1 MTIKEKAKQL
11 ITSGYDDDVIFLVL
25 GISRRDVEII
35 KKQNESPKRKSKL
48 QILRETYQG
57 IYYGENNISKKDVL
71 PLSTAKIEEINN
83 FLDEIEPQIKNV
95 QQRLYTKRNEMMDLI
110 RKLGFLDDLSLSLDI
125 AERVYKLFPE
135 KKKIY
140 KIQDISYRQK
150 LIERRN
156 KYKTKYFASIE
167 EYMLEEDNIEV
178 LNDLLEKI
186 KKIFPDSQYTQGEA
200 SVIQNKITKRISY
213 LKTNQNQLNQL
224 QDVSSEVRKIAEL
237 IVGDEYNE
245 EKIKEIILQESQV
258 YLEKRN
264 KYIKDS
270 LASDS
275 IKSLQL
281 LTLERAKK
289 QIYYQIGNLIKSG
302 SNNIVNIEDSYQ
314 RLVNINHNWSVS
326 LNIVIE
332 NLLVNKRFEEA
343 NSFVEM
349 LFKSIKN
356 PDYIKIRKQMKL
368 KIRNSE
374 ISYFI
379 MKGINAEED
388 SIDDED
394 KYYQLIE
401 KGIEQSNISPISIV
415 LGKTF
420 DGLRNITWY
429 DIMEK
434 QKEKEK

>member
-11 ITSGYDDDVIFLVL
+11 IISGYDDDVISLVL

-48 QILRETYQG
+48 QILRETYQS
-57 IYYGENNISKKDVL
+57 IYYDENNISRKDVI
-71 PLSTAKIEEINN
+71 PLSKEKIEEINH
-83 FLDEIEPQIKNV
+83 FLDEIEHQIKNV
-95 QQRLYTKRNEMMDLI
+95 QQRLYTKQNEMMTLI
-110 RKLGFLDDLSLSLDI
+110 KKLCFLDDLSLPLDI

-140 KIQDISYRQK
+140 RIQDISYRQK

-167 EYMLEEDNIEV
+167 EYILEEDNIEV

-186 KKIFPDSQYTQGEA
+186 KKLFPDSQYTQGEA
-200 SVIQNKITKRISY
+200 SVIQNKITKRMSY

-224 QDVSSEVRKIAEL
+224 QDVSNEVRKIAEL
-237 IVGDEYNE
+237 IVGDEYDE

-314 RLVNINHNWSVS
+314 RLVNINDNWSVS

-343 NSFVEM
+343 NNFVEM
-349 LFKSIKN
+349 LFKRIKN

-379 MKGINAEED
+379 MRGINAEED

-415 LGKTF
+415 LGKTV

-434 QKEKEK
+434 QKQKEK

>member
-245 EKIKEIILQESQV
+245 EKIILR
-258 YLEKRN
+258 EK
-264 KYIKDS
+264 K
-270 LASDS
+270 
-275 IKSLQL
+275 
-281 LTLERAKK
+281 
-289 QIYYQIGNLIKSG
+289 
-302 SNNIVNIEDSYQ
+302 
-314 RLVNINHNWSVS
+314 
-326 LNIVIE
+326 
-332 NLLVNKRFEEA
+332 
-343 NSFVEM
+343 
-349 LFKSIKN
+349 
-356 PDYIKIRKQMKL
+356 
-368 KIRNSE
+368 
-374 ISYFI
+374 
-379 MKGINAEED
+379 
-388 SIDDED
+388 
-394 KYYQLIE
+394 
-401 KGIEQSNISPISIV
+401 
-415 LGKTF
+415 
-420 DGLRNITWY
+420 
-429 DIMEK
+429 
-434 QKEKEK
+434 